1 MNNKGRGLVT
11 VVIIL
16 AVICIVFLAAGF
28 SLLAAWGGAR
38 FWEEIPDRLK
48 NVEDFSIDQT
58 QENKIAGIERFE
70 FVSVSADMDIV
81 FADTDKVSVVLK
93 GTYRSSKGT
102 VELKKEVIG
111 NTVRI
116 YVDYPKLSGIFNW
129 NETDF
134 IITMPR
140 DMDDR
145 EIRFITV
152 SGDVDIPAGFE
163 AGRISAN
170 STSGDVKANDVTCER
185 FYYGNVSG
193 KLDLSG
199 KIYEEVRVDTVSGNT
214 DINTDVEMET
224 LYVNSVSGDVDL
236 YFDSD
241 MEFKFD
247 FSTVSGNFNCDFPVY
262 ENGGKNDRKG
272 YTDESADMNIDINTV
287 SGDLRI
293 RN

>member
-81 FADTDKVSVVLK
+81 FTDTDKVSMVLK

-116 YVDYPKLSGIFNW
+116 YVDYPKFSGIFNW

-134 IITMPR
+134 IITMPK
-140 DMDDR
+140 DMADR

-163 AGRISAN
+163 AGRISVN
-170 STSGDVKANDVTCER
+170 STSGDVKASDVTCER
-185 FYYGNVSG
+185 FIYGNVSG

-199 KIYEEVRVDTVSGNT
+199 RISEEVRVDTVSGNT
-214 DINTDVEMET
+214 DINTDVEMEI

-236 YFDSD
+236 YFNSD

-247 FSTVSGNFNCDFPVY
+247 FSTVSGNFNCEFPVY
-262 ENGGKNDRKG
+262 ENGGKNNRKG
-272 YTDESADMNIDINTV
+272 YTAESADMNIDINTV

>member
-58 QENKIAGIERFE
+58 QENNIEGIDRFE

-102 VELKKEVIG
+102 VELKKEVVG

-140 DMDDR
+140 DMADR

-163 AGRISAN
+163 AGRISVN
-170 STSGDVKANDVTCER
+170 STSGDVKADDVTCER
-185 FYYGNVSG
+185 FSYGNVSG
-193 KLDLSG
+193 KLYLSG
-199 KIYEEVRVDTVSGNT
+199 KISEEVRVDTVSGNT
-214 DINTDVEMET
+214 DINTEFEMET
-224 LYVNSVSGDVDL
+224 IYVNSVSGDVDL

-247 FSTVSGNFNCDFPVY
+247 FSTVSGNFNCDFPIY
-262 ENGGKNDRKG
+262 ENGGKYDRKG
-272 YTDESADMNIDINTV
+272 YTDELADMNIDINTV